1 MASIKEAKQLV
12 VNYDVVRNLRS
23 ADTAL
28 VYSEI
33 LRLNRHFITPRV
45 VSLEDL
51 ADLTG
56 LGTTQVMLALT
67 RLVLED
73 CIKIEPTLDPDKV
86 SIKLLQR
93 GLMKAYEIKKLNSS
107 TEEVR
112 RYRKEVKEKSEMDI

>member
-1 MASIKEAKQLV
+1 MASIEKAKEVA
-12 VNYDVVRNLRS
+12 VNSDVVRNLQS

-33 LRLNRHFITPRV
+33 LKINRHFITPRV
-45 VSLEDL
+45 VCLEDL
-51 ADLTG
+51 VDLTG

-67 RLVLED
+67 RLVLEE
-73 CIKIEPTLDPDKV
+73 CILIQPTLDPNKV

-93 GLMKAYEIKKLNSS
+93 GLMKAYAIKKLNSS

-112 RYRKEVKEKSEMDI
+112 RYRKEVKLKSDMDI